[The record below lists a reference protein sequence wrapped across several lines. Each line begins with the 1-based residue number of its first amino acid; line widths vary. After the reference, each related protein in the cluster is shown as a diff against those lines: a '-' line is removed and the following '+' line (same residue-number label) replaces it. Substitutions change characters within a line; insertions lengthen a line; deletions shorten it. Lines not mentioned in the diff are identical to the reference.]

1 MEDEVARLKKR
12 LERERSARNQA
23 EQLLE
28 KISIELYN
36 SNQALKILAENL
48 ENQVQER
55 TKELEKALYNAET
68 ATRAKSLFLANM
80 SHEIRTPLNAILGLS
95 YLIRQDIYDPQQVGQ
110 LDKIIS
116 AAKYLLSIINDV
128 LDLSKIEADRLELD
142 LAPMLVNTSVSNI
155 FGMLEERAKE
165 KDLDLV
171 SFIDP
176 RLVNL
181 PLLGDRLRI
190 DQVLINFLSNAIKFS
205 ERGRISL
212 RILVCSV
219 EDDNFVLRFE
229 VEDNGVG
236 ISLDNQK
243 RIFDAFEQA
252 DIITARLHGGT
263 GLGLTIC
270 RKIAL
275 MMDGDIGVNSTL
287 GQGSTFWFTAKL
299 KRSWENYLSQE
310 LAQTAQL
317 QAESKILLVEDN
329 KINQVVAKGLLS
341 KWQLHVDVATDGLQA
356 VQMVQANDEYQL
368 ILMDMQM
375 PVMDGLE
382 ATRHIRQLDIG
393 QTVPIIALTANAFAE
408 NRQACLAAGMN
419 GFISKP
425 VEPEKLHQELIRWLP
440 LTSDFENKPPTTKEK
455 SYQLLSID
463 TARGLSYFDGDWLE
477 YEDMLATFVAEYR
490 DEADKIAAMFVSG
503 DYAAIELTAHSIKGI
518 ALMLGMEVLSD
529 HAKTLELNCRNFTQS
544 DSLSLAIDELRLE
557 LGQVLHEIAVLNDIR
572 RGK

>member
-299 KRSWENYLSQE
+299 KRSRENYLSQE